1 MDIKRTL
8 EHLINTP
15 TPTGQE
21 WRLIPFLVKWLETC
35 GFTVQIQEVERNKYL
50 TPEGRYWNIVA
61 SRGTSPLT
69 IVVHYDT
76 VPAKEYKATFKDGK
90 VYGRGSVD
98 VKGQLAALLH
108 AIKNTS
114 EPVNV
119 IFVCDEEVG
128 GSGSEQ
134 MPIDP
139 EQVYVV
145 LEPTGLQPVITHVGA
160 VEAEVIFHGKGGHG
174 SLNHD
179 NSAFASMMEFLNGLN
194 TMFPEQNGYGLH
206 RTTVYKVFAGSEM
219 LSIPSNIVIGLDIRV
234 FPEET
239 ASEIYDILRNR
250 VVEIGG
256 ELKLKESA
264 DPVSIPRDQRWNWF
278 LENWAGAGL
287 PTNPLLYPSWT
298 DAVNIIE
305 RGGWAIVVGA
315 GDLSV
320 AHSDDEHINLDGIF
334 RLQEGLEKLI
344 GSQKE
349 LEKVIKY
356 VRQQEYV

>member
-1 MDIKRTL
+1 
-8 EHLINTP
+8 LINTP
-15 TPTGQE
+15 TPTGKE

-35 GFTVQIQEVERNKYL
+35 VFTVEIQEVQRNESL
-50 TPEGRYWNIVA
+50 TPEGRYWNIIA
-61 SRGTSPLT
+61 RRGTSPLT

-76 VPAKEYKATFKDGK
+76 VPALEYRAIFKDGT

-98 VKGQLAALLH
+98 VKGQIAALLH

-128 GSGSEQ
+128 GSGSDQ

-145 LEPTGLQPVITHVGA
+145 LEPTGLQPVVTHVGS
-160 VEAEVIFHGKGGHG
+160 VEAEVIFKGKGGHG

-179 NSAFASMMEFLNGLN
+179 NSAFALMMEFLNGLN
-194 TMFPEQNGYGLH
+194 AMFPEQNGYGLH

-219 LSIPSNIVIGLDIRV
+219 LSIPDNIVIGVDIRV

-239 ASEIYDILRNR
+239 ASEIYDILQNKVR
-250 VVEIGG
+250 EIGG

-264 DPVSIPRDQRWNWF
+264 DPVSIPQDHHWNWF
-278 LENWAGAGL
+278 IENWSGAGL
-287 PTNPLLYPSWT
+287 PTNTLLYPSWT

-320 AHSDDEHINLDGIF
+320 AHSDHEHIHLDEVL
-334 RLQEGLEKLI
+334 RLQEGLKKLI
-344 GSQKE
+344 RSQKD
-349 LEKVIKY
+349 LEKVIEY
-356 VRQQEYV
+356 ARQQEYV